1 MQPEPII
8 TVKEARKI
16 LGKKS
21 ETMSDDQVET
31 LIDSLQV
38 IAETSLSNQGS

>member
-1 MQPEPII
+1 MQLDPII

-21 ETMSDDQVET
+21 ETMSDDQVEA
-31 LIDSLQV
+31 LIDSLQL
-38 IAETSLSNQGS
+38 IAETLLSN